1 MSDSGNKL
9 GDWSKTMSS
18 IECQVYCVGETSHM
32 AEISNLC
39 PMVMFDSLS
48 VTKTPPLHHLK
59 ALPDEKQYG
68 S

>member
-1 MSDSGNKL
+1 MS
-9 GDWSKTMSS
+9 T
-18 IECQVYCVGETSHM
+18 IECQVYRVGETSHM